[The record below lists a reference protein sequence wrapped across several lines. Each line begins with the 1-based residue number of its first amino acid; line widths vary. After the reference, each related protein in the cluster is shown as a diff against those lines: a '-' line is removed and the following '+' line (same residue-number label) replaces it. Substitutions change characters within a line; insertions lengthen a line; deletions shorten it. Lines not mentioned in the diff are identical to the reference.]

1 MQGGALVAGVSNVK
15 QEVPVQ
21 VKKERAVTVV
31 CSHGHDL
38 VKSPGAT
45 KADFLSRG
53 NKFAVTSVA
62 VWGRRLFCL

>member
-1 MQGGALVAGVSNVK
+1 MTWKLLVAICTEKEVQGGALVAGVSNVK

-38 VKSPGAT
+38 VRIPVPPKQT
-45 KADFLSRG
+45 
-53 NKFAVTSVA
+53 
-62 VWGRRLFCL
+62 FCLVATSSP

>member
-38 VKSPGAT
+38 VRVPVPPKQI
-45 KADFLSRG
+45 
-53 NKFAVTSVA
+53 
-62 VWGRRLFCL
+62 FCLVATSSP